1 MPTLIGHSKSEQ
13 DHPVEPSLRMAGLS
27 FRPNR
32 MNLLDEARRQ
42 TVAG

>member
-1 MPTLIGHSKSEQ
+1 
-13 DHPVEPSLRMAGLS
+13 MAGLS